1 MITYKRHTNLNK
13 LLKRKG
19 DNHIEDYL
27 PKGKPI
33 LYSSAVR
40 LGLLDII
47 NCLNFSENEVVLL
60 PPVCPQGLVTPFK
73 RKKVNCRYYH
83 LAENFT
89 INIVSLER
97 LLSDVNSKVLVFIH
111 YFGIYNHQIIEIKE
125 LCKHHN
131 VLLIEDAVHGLFSQ
145 DQDGLPLG
153 TIGDISIYSLPKFLP
168 VPDGAVFIINNQ
180 DLNIKFNY
188 KKSCKIALSRLFHL
202 KSLLLNSLI
211 SENSNVFIYKI
222 IKVLSLINYTVYYT
236 FLCINNHNQDISK
249 LSRRILSNID
259 YKNYID
265 KRKKIFNCYNDN
277 LYHYQ
282 FKQQLPNLSGYPLI
296 IKGGDKEAI
305 KHTLN
310 KNGIET
316 ISYIKGWNYIP
327 DSDEYILE
335 TYLMN
340 HHLLLPLNPEIPL
353 AVYEKKIDII
363 KELLNL

>member
-13 LLKRKG
+13 LLKGNG

-40 LGLLDII
+40 LGLLNII
-47 NCLNFSENEVVLL
+47 DCLDFAANEFVLL
-60 PPVCPQGLVTPFK
+60 PPVCPQGLVLPFR
-73 RKKVNCRYYH
+73 RKKINCQFYH
-83 LAENFT
+83 LIENFA
-89 INIVSLER
+89 INIVSLEK
-97 LLSDVNSKVLVFIH
+97 LLSDVNCKVLVFIH

-125 LCKHHN
+125 LCKLHN
-131 VLLIEDAVHGLFSQ
+131 VLLIEDAVHGLFSL
-145 DQDGLPLG
+145 DENGLPLG

-180 DLNIKFNY
+180 DLHIEFNY
-188 KKSCKIALSRLFHL
+188 KKSWKIAISRLFHL

-211 SENSNVFIYKI
+211 SESSNLFIYKI
-222 IKVLSLINYTVYYT
+222 IKAISLINYTVYYS
-236 FLCINNHNQDISK
+236 FLFVNKHNQNISK
-249 LSRRILSNID
+249 LTCRILSNID
-259 YKNYID
+259 YENYID

-282 FKQQLPNLSGYPLI
+282 FEQQLPNLSGYPLN
-296 IKGGDKEAI
+296 IKDCDKDFV
-305 KHTLN
+305 KHALY

-327 DSDEYILE
+327 DSEEYTYE
-335 TYLMN
+335 TYLIN

-353 AVYEKKIDII
+353 SAYEKKIDVI
-363 KELLNL
+363 KEILNL